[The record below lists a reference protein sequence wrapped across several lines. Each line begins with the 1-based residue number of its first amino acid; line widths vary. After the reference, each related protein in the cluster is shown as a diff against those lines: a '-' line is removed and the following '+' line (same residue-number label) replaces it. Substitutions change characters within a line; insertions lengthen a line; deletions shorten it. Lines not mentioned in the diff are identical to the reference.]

1 MRYFLLLGLFLGFAA
16 QPVAA
21 KECTKFEAYTAESL
35 YPYLSSWKEM
45 HMAFRAYGHC
55 DDGAI
60 AEGFDEAISVLWE
73 RHWKLV
79 PEMLNETATD
89 PEFKQFVFKRVG
101 RETIPMKRWQ
111 VIVNNAKT
119 GCPSNAKTFC
129 QQVLASGE
137 GK

>member
-1 MRYFLLLGLFLGFAA
+1 MRYSFLLGLFLGFAA

-21 KECTKFEAYTAESL
+21 KECTQFEAYTAESL

-73 RHWKLV
+73 DHWKLV
-79 PEMLNETATD
+79 PEMLNEMATD
-89 PEFKQFVFKRVG
+89 PEFKQFVFKRIG
-101 RETIPMKRWQ
+101 RETIPLKRWQ
-111 VIVNNAKT
+111 AIVKNAKT
-119 GCPSNAKTFC
+119 ECPLAAKSFC
-129 QQVLASGE
+129 QQVVASGD